1 MLYVAEKNQLPIR
14 IFRLDINNGKRELW
28 KEIAPSDRAGVEA
41 GFTLQITPDGKY
53 YAYSFQRLLSDL
65 YLIEG
70 LR

>member
-1 MLYVAEKNQLPIR
+1 
-14 IFRLDINNGKRELW
+14 LW